1 MPRET
6 TQLKGQS
13 EHRIYFIL
21 LLVEPDIMIITI
33 TIFERGSMNLDENH
47 H

>member
-1 MPRET
+1 MARET

-33 TIFERGSMNLDENH
+33 TIFERGSLNLDEKH